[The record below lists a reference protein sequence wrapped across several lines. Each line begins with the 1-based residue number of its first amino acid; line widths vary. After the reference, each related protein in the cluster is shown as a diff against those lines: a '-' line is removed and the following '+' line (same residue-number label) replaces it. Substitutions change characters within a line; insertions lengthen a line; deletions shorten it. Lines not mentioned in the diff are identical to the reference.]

1 MSFLLPDAGL
11 LFWMLVVF
19 GIVFFILAKLGFP
32 AIVGMVD
39 ERKRLID
46 ESVRNAQEAN
56 ERLKAVNAE
65 SEALINAAR
74 EEQAKILREATAM
87 RNDLVNEA
95 RKKAEAESEKII
107 AEARNII
114 RMEKED
120 AVRDVRRQVA
130 TLSVEIAEKILRRE
144 LSDKERQNAV
154 IEKLIDESVKEKE
167 TIK

>member
-1 MSFLLPDAGL
+1 MSLLLPDAGL
-11 LFWMLVVF
+11 LFWMLLAFGVVF
-19 GIVFFILAKLGFP
+19 LVLYKYGFPVITSMIDARKQYIDDALDEAKEAKAKLAG
-32 AIVGMVD
+32 V
-39 ERKRLID
+39 E
-46 ESVRNAQEAN
+46 EECNALVN
-56 ERLKAVNAE
+56 E
-65 SEALINAAR
+65 AR
-74 EEQAKILREATAM
+74 ENQAKILREATAM

-144 LSDKERQNAV
+144 LSDKESQNAV